1 MTGRPKKMPM
11 TMGDRVLHGHL
22 PNSSELKY
30 TNAKSARIEAAHYAS
45 SGENNQVDSSGVA
58 LNPRLRI
65 NGDGVVIFDKERVYK
80 MLI

>member
-1 MTGRPKKMPM
+1 MPM
-11 TMGDRVLHGHL
+11 TIGDRVLHGHL

-45 SGENNQVDSSGVA
+45 TGGEKNNQVDPSGVA
-58 LNPRLRI
+58 LNPRLRL